1 MIESKSAGISIW
13 NLVRLD
19 DERVV
24 SEGYA
29 VELGYRGGGGF
40 SNQTQ
45 FSAGSR
51 QSDAV
56 ESLGAR
62 A

>member
-1 MIESKSAGISIW
+1 M
-13 NLVRLD
+13 
-19 DERVV
+19 V